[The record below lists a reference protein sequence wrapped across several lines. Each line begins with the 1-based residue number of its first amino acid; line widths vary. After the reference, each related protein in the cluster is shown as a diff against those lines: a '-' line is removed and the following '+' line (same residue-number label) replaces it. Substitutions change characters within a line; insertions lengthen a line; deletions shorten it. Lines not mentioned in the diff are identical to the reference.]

1 MSKRLLFP
9 FIALL
14 ATTFL
19 GACAGSGYEPAAA
32 QSEPV
37 DLTEYAPRVDTF
49 LVLLDTSG
57 SMRDDDNT
65 DAKFRTAQNMVAN
78 FNAAVP
84 ESGFNA
90 GLVIFGK
97 GAGSCMG
104 NGVAKKIYGMTE
116 YKTDDFLSSLGSID
130 CVRSTT
136 PVVEAINL
144 GADMLADDDGEI
156 AVIVFSDLR
165 WKDADGVRAAIAN
178 MTGAHEDKLCLHTVR
193 VGDYSSNDELIADIN
208 PEGGCGTTVD
218 AADITDPNAMTA
230 YVADILMSPVEY
242 TTHTISAMALFDFDK
257 SVVKDEGKATL
268 QKLGEHIKGKGIR
281 VKDID
286 IIGHTDSV
294 GTQIYNAGL
303 SERRAS
309 AVAEYLISIGV
320 NADIVSTA
328 GMGELDPVD
337 SNDTDKGR
345 AKNRRVE
352 ILVGAATPADS

>member
-1 MSKRLLFP
+1 MSKRLFLP

-14 ATTFL
+14 STIFL
-19 GACAGSGYEPAAA
+19 GACAGSSYEPAAA

-37 DLTEYAPRVDTF
+37 DLSEFVPRVDTF
-49 LVLLDTSG
+49 IVLLDTSG

-144 GADMLADDDGEI
+144 GTDMLADEEGEI
-156 AVIVFSDLR
+156 AVVVFSDLK
-165 WKDADGVRAAIAN
+165 WKDADGVRGAIAE
-178 MTGAHEDKLCLHTVR
+178 MTGAHPDRLCLHTVR
-193 VGDYSSNDELIADIN
+193 VGDYSSNDDLIADIN
-208 PEGGCGTTVD
+208 PEDACGSTVD

-242 TTHTISAMALFDFDK
+242 TRHTISAMALFDFDK
-257 SVVKDEGKATL
+257 SIVKEEGKAAL
-268 QKLGEHIKGKGIR
+268 DELGESIKSKGIR
-281 VKDID
+281 VKDVD

-294 GTQIYNAGL
+294 GTQVYNAGL
-303 SERRAS
+303 SERRAN

-337 SNDTDKGR
+337 TNNTDAGR

-352 ILVGAATPADS
+352 VLVGAARPAGS